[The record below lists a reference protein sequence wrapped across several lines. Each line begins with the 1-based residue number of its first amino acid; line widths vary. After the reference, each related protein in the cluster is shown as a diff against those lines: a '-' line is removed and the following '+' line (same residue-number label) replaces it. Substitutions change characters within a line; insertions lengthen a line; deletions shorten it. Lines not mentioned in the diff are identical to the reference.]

1 MQSAVFEQ
9 HLEMLAKS
17 KYIPIY
23 FSHWVTV
30 LIKTHKLINRHQNAT
45 KDIDFARIRRGLQ
58 YIASKNFVSSP
69 KRPLEV
75 VEAFNL
81 QNVWESYGLSQDVDD
96 QKHFFTACINEED
109 FAYCIFSSQKSI
121 KLIEENILPVKRT
134 FLMDATFKIVPR
146 GCFTQLLVI
155 YIEYMEEVRKPT

>member
-69 KRPLEV
+69 KCPLEV

-81 QNVWESYGLSQDVDD
+81 QNVWESYGLSQQD
-96 QKHFFTACINEED
+96 I
-109 FAYCIFSSQKSI
+109 AYCIFSSQKSI

-155 YIEYMEEVRKPT
+155 YIEYMEEVRKPMY